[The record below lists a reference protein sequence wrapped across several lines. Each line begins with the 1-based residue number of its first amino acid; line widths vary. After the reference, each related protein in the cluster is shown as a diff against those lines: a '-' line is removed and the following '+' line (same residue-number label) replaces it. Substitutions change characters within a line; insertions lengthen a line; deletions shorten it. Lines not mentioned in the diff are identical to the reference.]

1 MSKLGKD
8 LIQGLKEA
16 LAHASGE
23 DTGALVHVFEVPDV
37 KAIREDLHL
46 TQSEFSEAYKIPL
59 TTLQGWEQGRR
70 HPDPAAATLLRVIER
85 NPEVVEAV
93 VADR

>member
-59 TTLQGWEQGRR
+59 TTLQGWEQGVCLPQCYRP
-70 HPDPAAATLLRVIER
+70 HAER
-85 NPEVVEAV
+85 NTGGTAPVNVT
-93 VADR
+93 

>member
-1 MSKLGKD
+1 MA
-8 LIQGLKEA
+8 KEA

-70 HPDPAAATLLRVIER
+70 HPDKTACAYLNVIARMPSETRAALHL
-85 NPEVVEAV
+85 
-93 VADR
+93 